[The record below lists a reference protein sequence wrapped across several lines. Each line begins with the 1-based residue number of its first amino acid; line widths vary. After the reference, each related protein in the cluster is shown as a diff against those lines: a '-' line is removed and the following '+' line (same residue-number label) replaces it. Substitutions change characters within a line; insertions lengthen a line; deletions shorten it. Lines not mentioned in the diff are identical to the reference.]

1 MQLDGKAA
9 LVTGA
14 GGGLG
19 GATARR
25 FAAEGASVLCTDRD
39 LARAERTVADI
50 ELAGGTAMAFEADI
64 ADPAQCEAQV
74 AETVVRFG
82 KIDILVNNAGIS
94 MHKLALETTLDDWNR
109 VIGINL
115 TGSWLTAQAGARR
128 MVDAGGGRIIQIG
141 SISGQRGNMGGAAYG
156 ASKAAAMHICKV
168 LATELSGQ
176 GVMVNAI
183 APGPIETGLSHHG
196 PTRKRAY
203 TERIP
208 VGDYGTVE
216 AVANA
221 ALFFASD
228 ECIWTTGTI
237 LNVDGGY
244 GGQGASYDPQEIRR

>member
-1 MQLDGKAA
+1 MTRAKRTAA
-9 LVTGA
+9 GIEAAA
-14 GGGLG
+14 GI
-19 GATARR
+19 AVP
-25 FAAEGASVLCTDRD
+25 FQ
-39 LARAERTVADI
+39 ADV
-50 ELAGGTAMAFEADI
+50 

-74 AETVVRFG
+74 AETVSSFG

-94 MHKLALETTLDDWNR
+94 MHKLALDTTLEDWNR
-109 VIGINL
+109 VLGINL
-115 TGSWLTAQAGARR
+115 TGSWLTAQAAARR

-156 ASKAAAMHICKV
+156 ASKAASMHICKV

-208 VGDYGTVE
+208 IGEYGTAE

-221 ALFFASD
+221 ALYFASD

-244 GGQGASYDPQEIRR
+244 GAQGASYDPQEIRA

>member
-1 MQLDGKAA
+1 MRLDGKSA

-19 GATARR
+19 GAMARR
-25 FAAEGASVLCTDRD
+25 FASEGASVLCTDRD
-39 LARAERTVADI
+39 MTRAKRTAAGIEAAAGIAVPFQADV
-50 ELAGGTAMAFEADI
+50 

-74 AETVVRFG
+74 AETVSSFG

-94 MHKLALETTLDDWNR
+94 MHKLALDTTLEDWNR
-109 VIGINL
+109 VLGINL
-115 TGSWLTAQAGARR
+115 TGSWLTAQAAARR

-156 ASKAAAMHICKV
+156 ASKAASMHICKV

-208 VGDYGTVE
+208 IGEYGTAE

-221 ALFFASD
+221 ALYFASD

-244 GGQGASYDPQEIRR
+244 GAQGASYDPQEIRA

>member
-1 MQLDGKAA
+1 ML
-9 LVTGA
+9 
-14 GGGLG
+14 
-19 GATARR
+19 
-25 FAAEGASVLCTDRD
+25 
-39 LARAERTVADI
+39 
-50 ELAGGTAMAFEADI
+50 
-64 ADPAQCEAQV
+64 
-74 AETVVRFG
+74 
-82 KIDILVNNAGIS
+82 
-94 MHKLALETTLDDWNR
+94 
-109 VIGINL
+109 GINL
-115 TGSWLTAQAGARR
+115 TGSWLTAQAAARR

-156 ASKAAAMHICKV
+156 ASKAAVMHICKV

-203 TERIP
+203 TDRIP

-228 ECIWTTGTI
+228 ECIWTTGTVH
-237 LNVDGGY
+237 NVDGGY
-244 GGQGASYDPQEIRR
+244 GAQGASYDPQEISG

>member
-1 MQLDGKAA
+1 MRLDGKSA

-19 GATARR
+19 GAMARR

-39 LARAERTVADI
+39 MTRAKRTAADI
-50 ELAGGTAMAFEADI
+50 EAAAGIAVPFQADV

-74 AETVVRFG
+74 AETVSSFG

-94 MHKLALETTLDDWNR
+94 MHKLALDTTLEDWNR
-109 VIGINL
+109 VLGINL
-115 TGSWLTAQAGARR
+115 TGSWLTAQAAARR

-156 ASKAAAMHICKV
+156 ASKAASMHICKV

-208 VGDYGTVE
+208 IGEYGTAE

-221 ALFFASD
+221 ALYFASD

-244 GGQGASYDPQEIRR
+244 GAQGASYDPQEIRA

>member
-1 MQLDGKAA
+1 MRLDGKSA

-25 FAAEGASVLCTDRD
+25 FAAEGASVLCADRD
-39 LARAERTVADI
+39 MARAERTVTDI
-50 ELAGGTAMAFEADI
+50 EAAGGAAVAFEADV

-74 AETVVRFG
+74 TETVSRFG

-94 MHKLALETTLDDWNR
+94 MHKMALDTTLEDWNR

-115 TGSWLTAQAGARR
+115 TGSWLTAQAAARR
-128 MVDAGGGRIIQIG
+128 MVAAGGGRIIQIG

-208 VGDYGTVE
+208 IGEYGTVD

-221 ALFFASD
+221 ALYFASD

-244 GGQGASYDPQEIRR
+244 GAQGASYDPQEISG

>member
-1 MQLDGKAA
+1 M
-9 LVTGA
+9 
-14 GGGLG
+14 
-19 GATARR
+19 TARR
-25 FAAEGASVLCTDRD
+25 EKRLQLLQQD
-39 LARAERTVADI
+39 LAKSQIKTHYVAGDI
-50 ELAGGTAMAFEADI
+50 TDKGLRQSLLVAAVECFGG
-64 ADPAQCEAQV
+64 
-74 AETVVRFG
+74 
-82 KIDILVNNAGIS
+82 IDILVNNAGIS
-94 MHKLALETTLDDWNR
+94 MHKLALDTTLEDWNR
-109 VIGINL
+109 VLGINL
-115 TGSWLTAQAGARR
+115 TGSWLTAQAAARR

-156 ASKAAAMHICKV
+156 ASKAASMHICKV

-208 VGDYGTVE
+208 IGEYGTAE

-221 ALFFASD
+221 ALYFASD

-244 GGQGASYDPQEIRR
+244 GAQGASYDPREIRA